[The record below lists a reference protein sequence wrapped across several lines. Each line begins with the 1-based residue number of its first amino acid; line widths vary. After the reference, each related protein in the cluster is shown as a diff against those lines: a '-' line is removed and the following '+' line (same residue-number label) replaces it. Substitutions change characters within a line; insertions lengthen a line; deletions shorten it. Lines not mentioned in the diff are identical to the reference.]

1 MDYRNKLGV
10 FTFDDDLSPTI
21 AELVACTV
29 MGQYFNP
36 KPGEPDL
43 HSEQSCYDFIR
54 ERCGNVLAAVGFD
67 LRINDNVRKVNIME
81 QMELE
86 IKALQRAREE
96 RVARALDKDAWAEQ
110 ALKMAFPGSWLVGP
124 AAVQ

>member
-10 FTFDDDLSPTI
+10 FTFDDDLSPTL

-29 MGQYFNP
+29 MGQYLNP

-54 ERCGNVLAAVGFD
+54 ERCGNVLSGIGFD
-67 LRINDNVRKVNIME
+67 LVIRDEVRKIDVMA
-81 QMELE
+81 QMEAE
-86 IKALQRAREE
+86 IKAIQRARDQRVISQMAHEKTTIE
-96 RVARALDKDAWAEQ
+96 R
-110 ALKMAFPGSWLVGP
+110 LKVAFPGSYLVGP
-124 AAVQ
+124 AAVK

>member
-10 FTFDDDLSPTI
+10 FTFDDDLSPTL

-36 KPGEPDL
+36 KPGEPNL

-54 ERCGNVLAAVGFD
+54 ERCGNVLCGIGFD
-67 LRINDNVRKVNIME
+67 LVIRDEVRQRDYDAEIEV
-81 QMELE
+81 L
-86 IKALQRAREE
+86 IKADQRARDE
-96 RVARALDKDAWAEQ
+96 RVKAQMAHENATIAQ
-110 ALKMAFPGSWLVGP
+110 LKATFPGSWLVGP
-124 AAVQ
+124 AAVK